1 MAAAKGSRIYVIAGV
16 NGAGKSSIA
25 GATFRDLG
33 AEYYNPDEA
42 ASRIL
47 ARNPALSPTDAN
59 SAAWHQGVRLLRR
72 AISERK
78 DFAFETTL
86 GANTIT
92 RLLQDAAAQGI
103 EIHVWY
109 VGLANAQLHID
120 RVEARVRRGGHA
132 IAPELIERRFEQS
145 RINLI
150 DLLPHLTELRVHDNS
165 VDADPATGK
174 SPKLNLLLHM
184 KAGKILNFHALKNT
198 PDWAK
203 PIVATAL
210 KAHKARR

>member
-1 MAAAKGSRIYVIAGV
+1 MASAKRSRIYVIAGV
-16 NGAGKSSIA
+16 NGAGKSSIG
-25 GATFRDLG
+25 GATFREFG

-42 ASRIL
+42 ASRML

-78 DFAFETTL
+78 DLAFETTL
-86 GANTIT
+86 GANTIP
-92 RLLQDAAAQGI
+92 RLLQEAAAQGI
-103 EIHVWY
+103 EIYVWY

-150 DLLPHLTELRVHDNS
+150 DLLPHLELRVYDNS

-174 SPKLNLLLHM
+174 SPKLKLLLHM
-184 KAGKILNFHALKNT
+184 KAGKIHNLDDLT
-198 PDWAK
+198 SSPEWAK
-203 PIVATAL
+203 PILATAL
-210 KAHKARR
+210 KLVKKRLF